1 MISIEGGTHVMLL
14 IEHKKYRYR
23 YERISGSQRGVVACG

>member
-14 IEHKKYRYR
+14 IEHKKYRY
-23 YERISGSQRGVVACG
+23 ERISGSQRGVVACG